1 MLDCEA
7 PMTDSDASLPTS
19 ELLLAHS
26 EFLASLSA
34 RLVTSGADA
43 DDLQQETWLSALRHP
58 PTDAG
63 AMRAWLAKVVKNH
76 ALQVHRARSRRAARE
91 QAASRDEGLPSTAEI
106 VERENARRGVVEALT
121 KLSEPYRSTLLL
133 RFYDDLP
140 PREVARRMRVPVET
154 ARTRIKRGLALLRE
168 DLDRRSDG
176 DRSAWVSALLPLAA
190 PRLEGGSLAKGAATS
205 SASSLAPLML
215 SLGILSVLLAALG
228 WTLWP
233 RTRDASPTA
242 AAPLAAPT
250 DGQAVP
256 SNADSSQALASVERR
271 APTVARRVCIVHQ
284 LTGAP
289 APGIAARLAPV
300 DGALEPLEWTSDRD
314 GYAPGMLE
322 LAPGDTLRVA
332 ASWTSRATDFVVD
345 EASLNAPEVRVEL
358 APASSVRGRVLD
370 AANKPA
376 AGARVWAAPT
386 RGAVLEEGE
395 PLEPLA
401 QTECDA
407 MGEFALLELPDDF
420 YLHTSAPGATA
431 ARGLQFSANAARAH
445 TEIELRLESCWALR
459 GRVVDEDGRPIADAR
474 LSTST
479 HDLRGP
485 GRAASEPGATWRNLL
500 RGRFTSD
507 SNGEFELRG
516 LAPIAHNLGVDR
528 EGYASAW
535 MRITGPDE
543 ALRIV
548 LQRACELELALVDGA
563 GAPVEATVALL
574 SAVGGEQLRPTEQG
588 VVRFHVR
595 RDEREVLVK
604 TSADEYAPAL
614 LRLELNGRTSQ
625 LETLR
630 LEAASE
636 LRVRAVDEAGEP
648 VAGAK
653 VFVSALEDDALQ
665 LAEGPELQFS
675 TFLTLASASTAGDGR
690 ATLRPLPAGPLQ
702 VRVAL
707 EGEASAA
714 SAILDTAVDEHVV
727 VVGAAPAREQ
737 RLSVRVVDALSELR
751 VKGCVLT
758 ARSATTEGQR
768 NVVAEFD
775 AETEL
780 ELPDA
785 GQWTI
790 YVRAPGYAPFVSRW
804 NAASGPR
811 ELELRLAPERTLS
824 VSTRD
829 IRGAPVHPAR
839 LLVSDE
845 SGAPLATAISAGYW
859 ANYVE
864 LPESGELVL
873 RGLPA
878 ARVRVAVRTPLV
890 EGLEDT
896 LVDLT
901 GDGPAEAVLTL
912 PCDLSAPRVRL
923 ELDWPAEWLREQPT
937 WAAPGGRRRGGAAP
951 SLEVHDAVGALCG
964 RFRLRGDSDGRGE
977 FVQPWSVITLRFDA
991 HDVCESAGLQRLDS
1005 DALSSDFGAR
1015 WSGDGQ
1021 RVSLLVPA
1029 GGGRV
1034 ALKIAGREVLAADYA
1049 PPLDTALALRPLAR

>member
-1 MLDCEA
+1 
-7 PMTDSDASLPTS
+7 MTDSDASLPTS
-19 ELLLAHS
+19 DLLLAHS

-34 RLVTSGADA
+34 RLVSAGADA

-76 ALQVHRARSRRAARE
+76 ALQVHRSRSRRAARE
-91 QAASRDEGLPSTAEI
+91 QAVSRDEGLPSTSEI

-133 RFYDDLP
+133 RFYEDLP

-228 WTLWP
+228 WALWP
-233 RTRDASPTA
+233 PSRDALPTA
-242 AAPLAAPT
+242 AAPPAAPT
-250 DGQAVP
+250 EGRA
-256 SNADSSQALASVERR
+256 ASSDARSSEALASVQRR
-271 APTVARRVCIVHQ
+271 APTVARRVRIVHE
-284 LTGAP
+284 LSGAP
-289 APGIAARLAPV
+289 APGIAALFAPA
-300 DGALEPLEWTSDRD
+300 DAALERLEWTSDRD
-314 GYAPGMLE
+314 GYAPGLLE

-332 ASWTSRATDFVVD
+332 ASWTSRATEFVVD
-345 EASLNAPEVRVEL
+345 AASLSAPEVRVEL

-376 AGARVWAAPT
+376 AKARVWAAST
-386 RGAVLEEGE
+386 REAVLEEGE
-395 PLEPLA
+395 PREPLA
-401 QTECDA
+401 LANCDA
-407 MGEFALLELPDDF
+407 LGEFALLELPDGF
-420 YLHTSAPGATA
+420 YLHASAPGATA
-431 ARGLQFSANAARAH
+431 SRGLQFSANGARAH
-445 TEIELRLESCWALR
+445 TAIELRLESCWALR
-459 GRVVDEDGRPIADAR
+459 GRVVDEDGRSIAGAL

-485 GRAASEPGATWRNLL
+485 GRAANEPGASWRNLL

-507 SNGEFELRG
+507 ANGAFELRG
-516 LAPIAHNLGVDR
+516 LAPIAHNLSVER

-543 ALRIV
+543 ALLIELR
-548 LQRACELELALVDGA
+548 RACELEIALVDVA
-563 GAPVEATVALL
+563 GEPVEAAVSLL
-574 SAVGGEQLRPTEQG
+574 SAVSGEQRRPTEHG
-588 VVRFHVR
+588 IVRFHVP

-604 TSADEYAPAL
+604 TAADEHAPAL
-614 LRLELNGRTSQ
+614 VRVALNGGTSQ
-625 LETLR
+625 LETLQ
-630 LEAASE
+630 LDAASE
-636 LRVRAVDEAGEP
+636 LRVRVVDEAGEP
-648 VAGAK
+648 VAGAQ
-653 VFVSALEDDALQ
+653 VFASALADTALQ
-665 LAEGPELQFS
+665 LADGPKLQPS
-675 TFLTLASASTAGDGR
+675 AFLTLASGSTAGDGR
-690 ATLRPLPAGPLQ
+690 ATLQPLPAGP
-702 VRVAL
+702 VHFRVTL
-707 EGEASAA
+707 DGEASAA
-714 SAILDTAVDEHVV
+714 ATTLDTAGAEHLV
-727 VVGAAPAREQ
+727 VVGAAPAREK
-737 RLSVRVVDALSELR
+737 RLSVRAVDALSDQR

-758 ARSATTEGQR
+758 ARSATADGQR
-768 NVVAEFD
+768 NVVANFD
-775 AETEL
+775 AETRL
-780 ELPDA
+780 ELPD
-785 GQWTI
+785 GGLWTI
-790 YVRAPGYAPFVSRW
+790 YARAPGYAPFVSRW
-804 NAASGPR
+804 NSASNPL

-829 IRGAPVHPAR
+829 LRGAPVHPAR

-845 SGAPLATAISAGYW
+845 NGAPLATAISAGYW

-890 EGLEDT
+890 EGLGDT

-901 GDGPAEAVLTL
+901 GEGPAEVLLTL

-923 ELDWPAEWLREQPT
+923 ELGWPAEWLREQPA
-937 WAAPGGRRRGGAAP
+937 WSSPRGHRRGGAAP
-951 SLEVHDAVGALCG
+951 LLEVHDAGGALCG
-964 RFRLRGDSDGRGE
+964 RFRLLGDSDGRGD

-991 HDVCESAGLQRLDS
+991 SDVCETAGLQRLDS
-1005 DALSSDFGAR
+1005 DALSNDFGAR
-1015 WSGDGQ
+1015 WTSDRQ
-1021 RVSLLVPA
+1021 SVSVLVPA

-1034 ALKIAGREVLAADYA
+1034 ALKIAGREVLASDYA
-1049 PPLDTALALRPLAR
+1049 PPLDAPLALRPLVR